1 MTDGLKLRP
10 ESAGEL
16 REVIARAARDG
27 RAIEARGGGTKRD
40 VGRPDRGSIAIDLA
54 AMSGVIDYDPSELVL
69 TVAPAT
75 PLAQI
80 EAMLADRGQMLAFE
94 PWDHGA
100 VFGNAGGATIGGIVA
115 AGVAGPRRV
124 SAGGAR
130 DHLLGF
136 EAVSGRG
143 EVFRGGGK
151 VVKNVTGYD
160 VSKVIAGSWGQLA
173 IMTELTLKVLPK
185 PRSVV
190 TTWITGLP
198 AQAAVPAMAHAMGS
212 PCSVAAAAHVPETPD
227 CPSVTAFRL
236 EGVAESVAVRI
247 EELASLLRGHGSCA
261 AMTEGG
267 SAKLWEAVATASPLV
282 GCETLW
288 RAHVAPSRA
297 GALTAALDRLGASY
311 LLDWAGAALWI
322 GAPSTCAIRGA
333 VNTAGGHAMLVR
345 APASL
350 RSVTP
355 IREPEA
361 PAVAALS
368 ARVKHAFDPAGILD
382 PRRFS

>member
-1 MTDGLKLRP
+1 MADRINLRP
-10 ESAGEL
+10 EGTEEL
-16 REVIARAARDG
+16 REVVAWAARDG
-27 RAIEARGGGTKRD
+27 RAIEARGGSTKHD
-40 VGRPDRGSIAIDLA
+40 VGRPERGTIIVDLGA
-54 AMSGVIDYDPSELVL
+54 LNGVVDYEPSELVL
-69 TVAPAT
+69 TVRPAT
-75 PLAQI
+75 PLADI
-80 EAMLADRGQMLAFE
+80 EAMLAERGQMLAFE

-100 VFGNAGGATIGGIVA
+100 LFGTSGGATIGGIVA

-143 EVFRGGGK
+143 EVFKGGGK

-190 TTWITGLP
+190 TIWIRGLS
-198 AQAAVPAMAHAMGS
+198 AEAAVPAMAHAMGS
-212 PCSVAAAAHVPETPD
+212 PCGVAATAHVPQTPD
-227 CPSVTAFRL
+227 RPSVTAFRL
-236 EGVAESVAVRI
+236 EGVAESVAVRV
-247 EELASLLRGHGSCA
+247 EEL
-261 AMTEGG
+261 G
-267 SAKLWEAVATASPLV
+267 SALAVHGDCAEMSPDGSVRLWEAVATAKTFLDS
-282 GCETLW
+282 ETLW

-297 GALTAALDRLGASY
+297 GALTAALDALGASY

-322 GAPSTCAIRGA
+322 GAPANYEIRSA
-333 VNTAGGHAMLVR
+333 VNAAGGHAMLVR
-345 APASL
+345 APADR
-350 RSVTP
+350 RSSIP
-355 IREPEA
+355 IREPET

-368 ARVKHAFDPAGILD
+368 ARLKQAFDPAGILD
-382 PRRFS
+382 PQRFS